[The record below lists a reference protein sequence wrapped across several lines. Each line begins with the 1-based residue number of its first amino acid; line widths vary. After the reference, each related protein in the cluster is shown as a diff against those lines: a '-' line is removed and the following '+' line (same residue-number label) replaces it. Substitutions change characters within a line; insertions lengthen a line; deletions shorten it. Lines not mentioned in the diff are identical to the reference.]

1 MEKKKL
7 TNFEQ
12 MAEKGRLLFLG
23 YDIDKIA
30 GKYGTSFDDSFL
42 YLSFFSRTY
51 RIKKATGVVEKN
63 LDSDVSD
70 ECSASWTPAGPGE
83 ALIFYDLFCYGKP
96 YARASHTFV
105 NINSLVHTISNTGNP
120 GGGLLSRQDKRFE
133 GHAAKLKEAGLRLGG
148 IPWEKGDASFELPM
162 FDFLNCRFQFWDAD
176 DEFPASASIFMDASI
191 LDYMHFETTWYVVT
205 HLIDLI
211 AEAAGL

>member
-1 MEKKKL
+1 MDKKKL
-7 TNFEQ
+7 TNFEH
-12 MAEKGRLLFLG
+12 MAERGRQLFLG
-23 YDIDKIA
+23 YDKDSIA

-42 YLSFFSRTY
+42 YLTFFSQPY
-51 RIKKATGVVEKN
+51 RIERTTGYVEKSA
-63 LDSDVSD
+63 DSDLPD
-70 ECSASWTPAGPGE
+70 DCPPSWTPAGPGE

-96 YARASHTFV
+96 YAQASRNYV

-120 GGGLLSRQDKRFE
+120 GGGLLSRYDRRFE
-133 GHAAKLKEAGLRLGG
+133 GHAAELKEAGLLLGG
-148 IPWEKGDASFELPM
+148 TPWSKGDASFELPV

-176 DEFPASASIFMDASI
+176 DEFPASASVFMDSSI

-211 AEAAGL
+211 ARTAGL